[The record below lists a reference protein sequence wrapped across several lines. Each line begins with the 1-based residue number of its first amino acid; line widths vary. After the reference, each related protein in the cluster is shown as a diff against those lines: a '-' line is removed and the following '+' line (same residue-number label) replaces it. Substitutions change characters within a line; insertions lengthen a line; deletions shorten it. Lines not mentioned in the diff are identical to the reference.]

1 MMDDVEVTVAV
12 FATLREIIGQK
23 EVKLRVKRGSTVKG
37 LIELL
42 GEKFNSEVP
51 EKVLN
56 EDGTDLS
63 ENFRVLVNGRS
74 VSLLKGI
81 ETELMGG
88 ERVSIFPPVG
98 GG

>member
-42 GEKFNSEVP
+42 GEKFNPEVP